1 MSSVKAMPACGSGF
15 LGLGARPIVSK
26 QALSLVNLS
35 LHQFIVSRAFYVSL
49 FVTPGSQT
57 DAETKLIKDV
67 LTRLMMGPSTIVKN
81 KEKENVML
89 HLWKGSS
96 VVSSIIHYAGK
107 NFESHFQF
115 FCVQPFGGFFLSFG
129 KFFYQKICI

>member
-35 LHQFIVSRAFYVSL
+35 LHQSIVSRAFYVSL
-49 FVTPGSQT
+49 STPGSQT

-81 KEKENVML
+81 KEKEID
-89 HLWKGSS
+89 G
-96 VVSSIIHYAGK
+96 
-107 NFESHFQF
+107 
-115 FCVQPFGGFFLSFG
+115 P
-129 KFFYQKICI
+129 